1 MICMSYRRSNKRYLA
16 NSLPVLEENERI
28 YLNVPYLSNG
38 FARACHCGF
47 DPDRKLWFT
56 GLQNRNL
63 RNLLS
68 MYDVNNAT
76 SDDVMRQLFGTRKE

>member
-1 MICMSYRRSNKRYLA
+1 MTYRKSDKRELV

-28 YLNVPYLSNG
+28 YLNIPYSRNG

-68 MYDVNNAT
+68 MYDVNDAT
-76 SDDVMRQLFGTRKE
+76 SDDIMRQLFETLKE

>member
-1 MICMSYRRSNKRYLA
+1 MSYRKSNKRDLA

-28 YLNVPYLSNG
+28 YLNVPYLRNG

-68 MYDVNNAT
+68 MYDVNDVT
-76 SDDVMRQLFGTRKE
+76 SDDVMRQLSATRKE